1 MVKSVVDDIEKLR
14 SQLLE
19 MGKTNNLVNYQIKD
33 ERTIQ
38 ITDSDMEEVLTKLV
52 IDGGGLKVTNVK
64 MAAAGSD
71 DLRSL
76 LSRSDIDGRL
86 ERLIQRYREDFDDLG
101 YTTVFVALGFITW
114 KGKGGA
120 KAPIVLLPVRLNR
133 DDTGSV
139 RIFWSGDDV
148 CVSPTLI
155 EKLKESNVR
164 VPPLEPIETVADL
177 RKCLDVLKAS
187 IEGRAEFGTNAQ
199 IVIDVFDF
207 SKSVMYNDLDTSSWP
222 HISPLVDKILR
233 PPVGNID
240 KREEREIPS
249 CTYSILNADAS
260 QMNVVMDVL
269 DGHSVVVEGP
279 PGTGKSQTIANI
291 IAECLGN
298 KKTVLFVSEK
308 MAALN
313 IVKKRLD
320 DADLTRYVLE
330 LHSEN
335 SNRKNFLKE
344 MERSMMSE
352 PTSDPLS
359 EQECMKL
366 ERVRS
371 ELDAYAQAV
380 SEPMGNRGLT
390 PYQLIG
396 MRESAHAGIKR
407 RRRNPVRVDIKNA
420 TEIDDDQWDSL
431 VSLLRSAA
439 DIMPQVMPVK
449 KNVWKDHKVCD
460 FTPDREHT
468 LRDNIA
474 NVNKR
479 LDDIQASYRDV
490 CKLMG
495 VTAPQTIGEMAEL
508 GEICDSMRRY
518 GGMALKDIMEG
529 DPDEYIKATEPKIS
543 AVASLQE
550 HRNEIFKKYREG
562 VLNIDAGELAARYE
576 KYENKLLGGSKRR
589 EIKSILE
596 SNSNTGSVADAEIGQ
611 DLEKISKYQKELR
624 TFATIEHRGLFGDKW
639 RGAASDAIELR
650 GIRDWT
656 VKVKKNIKSGKFSD
670 TTALLISRGTQ
681 GTPLDSKTA
690 ELNMYV
696 SDMMRSID
704 LINNILG
711 SQIKENRNDLKPVS
725 LRKWLKDLTT
735 NMDTLKPWSSY
746 CDLLNKFEDT
756 PITEMASRISS
767 GDIHPQD
774 FVDTL
779 ILNFSGALLAVAVN
793 ERPPLRTFSF
803 ETHDMLIKDHDL
815 LDRVILETN
824 KSRLAMR
831 MHRITT
837 ERMNEQDEKIRIL
850 KGEFN
855 RGHGQISVR
864 KIMKL
869 AGSGVQSIKPCFM
882 MSPRSV
888 AQFMD
893 HDDVTFDVVIFDEAS
908 QVLPAESIGSL
919 MRAQQAVIM
928 GDSKQLPPTSFFEKK
943 GDSTNEVAMVTDM
956 ESLLNLC
963 RAALP
968 VRVLSWHYRSRHDSL
983 MALSNRLF
991 YDDRL
996 MVCPSPSPAPE
1007 NMGLQLRY
1015 VRSAIY
1021 ERGITGSNPKEAKM
1035 IARAVWHHYIDTPAR
1050 SLGIATYNINQ
1061 QKAITAE
1068 VEKMFKRHPDA
1079 RANMMRHTDEPFMI
1093 RNLENIQGDERDV
1106 MYVSIGYGYDT
1117 DGKLSKSFG
1126 TLNREGGERRLNVL
1140 MTRAREQCVI
1150 FSNFKS
1156 ADMGMREDMPEGVKA
1171 LQAYLE
1177 YAEYGHTS
1185 KLDTPPLKDQLA
1197 ESIATFL
1204 ASKGVKTRMNIG
1216 TSSFRIDLAVCS
1228 PKDPNIFVLAICL
1241 DGRTYQRIKY
1251 TRDRDRMF
1259 SFMLTRMGWDMCRV
1273 WSMDWYSNPDAA
1285 KKRLW
1290 NKVSTVLSKIS
1301 AEMKTDTALF
1311 DMVSELIESESPIC
1325 RDVLYDKVKTLTN
1338 APRITSAMKKEVEDA
1353 AASCVYLGKAAED
1366 DGFLMAPGRDITV
1379 RKRDTSA
1386 KWRPEWIHHSEYI
1399 KAIKEAS
1406 VNGTTENEIITSAL
1420 SKMGLPNTTEFREEV
1435 EQYMGL
1441 PLK

>member
-1 MVKSVVDDIEKLR
+1 MAKSVVNDIERLR

-38 ITDSDMEEVLTKLV
+38 ITDSDAEEVLTKLV
-52 IDGGGLKVTNVK
+52 TDGGGLKVTNVK

-76 LSRSDIDGRL
+76 LSRSDIDARL

-101 YTTVFVALGFITW
+101 YTTIFVALGFITW

-120 KAPIVLLPVRLNR
+120 KAPVVLLPVRLNR

-164 VPPLEPIETVADL
+164 VPPLEPVETVTDL
-177 RKCLDVLKAS
+177 RKCMDILKAS
-187 IEGRAEFGTNAQ
+187 IEGRSEFGTNTQ

-233 PPVGNID
+233 PPAGNIE
-240 KREEREIPS
+240 KAAERDIPS

-260 QMNVVMDVL
+260 QMYVVMDVL

-344 MERSMMSE
+344 MERSMTSE
-352 PTSDPLS
+352 PQSEPQS

-366 ERVRS
+366 ERVRG
-371 ELDAYAQAV
+371 ELDAYASAIAGPV
-380 SEPMGNRGLT
+380 GKRELT

-396 MRESAHAGIKR
+396 MRESAYAGIKR
-407 RRRNPVRVDIKNA
+407 RRRNPVRVDIPKA

-431 VSLLRSAA
+431 VSLLRSAT

-449 KNVWKDHKVCD
+449 KNVWKDHKVCN

-479 LDDIQASYRDV
+479 LDDIQMSSRDV
-490 CKLMG
+490 CKLIG
-495 VTAPQTIGEMAEL
+495 VSTPQTIGEMAEL

-529 DPDEYIKATEPKIS
+529 DPDEYIRSTEPMIA
-543 AVASLQE
+543 AVASLQGL
-550 HRNEIFKKYREG
+550 RNEILRKYRDG
-562 VLNIDAGELAARYE
+562 VLNINAGELAARYE
-576 KYENKLLGGSKRR
+576 KYENKMFGGSKRR
-589 EIKSILE
+589 EIKSVLD
-596 SNSNTGSVADAEIGQ
+596 SNSNTGNIAESDIGP
-611 DLEKISKYQKELR
+611 DLERISKYQKELK
-624 TFATIEHRGLFGDKW
+624 TFSAIEHKGLFGDKW
-639 RGAASDAIELR
+639 KGAASDAIELR

-656 VKVKKNIKSGKFSD
+656 VRVKKNIKSGKFSD
-670 TTALLISRGTQ
+670 TTALLISRGTH
-681 GTPLDSKTA
+681 GTPLESKTA
-690 ELNMYV
+690 ELNVYV

-711 SQIKENRNDLKPVS
+711 SQLKENRNELKPVA
-725 LRKWLKDLTT
+725 LRKWLKDLTA
-735 NMDTLKPWSSY
+735 NMDSLKPWSNY
-746 CDLLNKFEDT
+746 CDLLNKFEGT
-756 PITEMASRISS
+756 PVSEMASRISS

-774 FVDTL
+774 LVDTL
-779 ILNFSGALLAVAVN
+779 VLNFSGALLAVAVN
-793 ERPPLRTFSF
+793 ERPPLRSFSI
-803 ETHDMLIKDHDL
+803 ETQEMLIKDHDL
-815 LDRVILETN
+815 LDRTILETN
-824 KSRLAMR
+824 KNRLAMR
-831 MHRITT
+831 MNRITA

-855 RGHGQISVR
+855 RGHGQMSVR
-864 KIMKL
+864 KIMQL
-869 AGSGVQSIKPCFM
+869 AGAAVQSIKPCFM

-983 MALSNRLF
+983 MALSNHLF

-996 MVCPSPSPAPE
+996 MVCPSPSPAPK
-1007 NMGLQLRY
+1007 NMGLQLQY
-1015 VRSAIY
+1015 VRSAVY

-1035 IARAVWHHYIDTPAR
+1035 IARAVWHHYIDTPSR
-1050 SLGIATYNINQ
+1050 SLGIATFNMNQ
-1061 QKAITAE
+1061 QTAIISE

-1079 RANMMRHTDEPFMI
+1079 RANMMRHSDEPFMI

-1185 KLDTPPLKDQLA
+1185 KLDSPPLKDQLA

-1204 ASKGVKTRMNIG
+1204 ASKGVKTKMNIG
-1216 TSSFRIDLAVCS
+1216 TSSFRIDIAVCS
-1228 PKDPNIFVLAICL
+1228 PKDPDIFVLAVCL
-1241 DGRTYQRIKY
+1241 DGRTYQRIRY

-1259 SFMLTRMGWDMCRV
+1259 PYMLDRMGWDMCRV
-1273 WSMDWYSNPDAA
+1273 WSMDWYSNPEAA

-1290 NKVSTVLSKIS
+1290 NKVSSVLSKIS
-1301 AEMKTDTALF
+1301 VEVKTDTAMF
-1311 DMVSELIESESPIC
+1311 DMISELIELESPIC
-1325 RDVLYDKVKTLTN
+1325 RDVLYNKVKTATN
-1338 APRITSAMKKEVEDA
+1338 APRITPAMKKEVEDVV
-1353 AASCVYLGKAAED
+1353 ASCIYLGKATED
-1366 DGFLMAPGRDITV
+1366 DGFLMASGQTVTV
-1379 RKRDTSA
+1379 RKRNTSE
-1386 KWRPEWIHHSEYI
+1386 KWRPEWIHHSEYT
-1399 KAIKEAS
+1399 KAIKESAAPGM
-1406 VNGTTENEIITSAL
+1406 NDAEIITAAL
-1420 SKMGLPNTTEFREEV
+1420 AKMGLPNTQEFREE
-1435 EQYMGL
+1435 L
-1441 PLK
+1441 